1 MGFGGKFY
9 TPQQTST
16 YEREIAI
23 MGSLEMGAEGPCA
36 CPFRLDIRASFT
48 APKGLAEARRVA
60 LLGQPATSK
69 IDWDN
74 VGKIVSDALN
84 GIVWTDDRFVSIG
97 NVSKVYALS
106 PGLEISIW
114 KL

>member
-1 MGFGGKFY
+1 M
-9 TPQQTST
+9 

-23 MGSLEMGAEGPCA
+23 MGSLEMGAVEPLE
-36 CPFRLDIRASFT
+36 CPLRLDVLARFTVPRNIPRAI
-48 APKGLAEARRVA
+48 
-60 LLGQPATSK
+60 QPTMIGKPCTSK
-69 IDWDN
+69 VDWDN

-97 NVSKVYALS
+97 NVSKVYALN